1 MIKHIITVIF
11 CVYSSLA
18 LSQVKTPAR
27 FDLTSIPLSQLVS
40 LVYAEGIKTDY
51 VLDPDILNDS
61 RIVSLRYSNTT
72 GDMRPFFVQFLAKL
86 GYSVEKRAGT
96 DYVFKT
102 PDNKTDAVET
112 HVKVYAPRFRSAD
125 YLTRVLGSLFSGK
138 FTTSKSISS
147 AVPVSSDAAQ
157 SSAAGMIQAQAD
169 VLVFSGSADDV
180 AKLEKLLPQVDTQV
194 GQVSVRAA
202 VYEVQNTGSEGS
214 VFQIFASLLNGR
226 LGITLNQSTGVLP
239 NSISIKAGG
248 FEGILSALA
257 TDSRFKSLTQPRLRV
272 NSGEVAR
279 LVVGQEVPI
288 LGSVTNVVGG
298 NAVQSV
304 DYRSAGAILDLNP
317 IVYGDSVD
325 LRLGQQ
331 ISNFIQTNTGLNNT
345 PTLVKRELK
354 TVVSAKFGDLIVLG
368 GLTENKETGNTT
380 GVSFFPQLFGRSN
393 SVAATDVLVLI
404 QLDGV

>member
-1 MIKHIITVIF
+1 MIKYIITVII
-11 CVYSSLA
+11 CLYSSVT
-18 LSQVKTPAR
+18 LSQIKTPVR
-27 FDLTSIPLSQLVS
+27 FDLTSIPVSQLVS
-40 LVYAEGIKTDY
+40 LVYSEGIKTDY
-51 VLDPDILNDS
+51 VLDPDVLTDT
-61 RIVSLRYSNTT
+61 RIVSLRYSNAS
-72 GDMRPFFVQFLAKL
+72 GNLRPFFVEFLSKL
-86 GYSVEKRAGT
+86 GYSVENRSGT
-96 DYVFKT
+96 DYVFKSPEKK
-102 PDNKTDAVET
+102 PDTADS
-112 HVKVYAPRFRSAD
+112 HVKVYSPRYRSAD
-125 YLTRVLGSLFSGK
+125 YLTRVLGALFSGK
-138 FTTSKSISS
+138 FTTSKSIASN
-147 AVPVSSDAAQ
+147 VPVSGDAAQ

-169 VLVFSGSADDV
+169 VLVFTGTSEDV
-180 AKLEKLLPQVDTQV
+180 QKLEKLLPQVDTQV

-239 NSISIKAGG
+239 NAVSIKVGG

-257 TDSRFKSLTQPRLRV
+257 TDSRFKSVTQPRLRV
-272 NSGEVAR
+272 NSGETAR

-304 DYRSAGAILDLNP
+304 EYRSAGAILDLNP
-317 IVYGDSVD
+317 VVYGDSVD

-354 TVVSAKFGDLIVLG
+354 TVVSARFGDLIVLG

-380 GVSFFPQLFGRSN
+380 GVSMFPRLFGRSN
-393 SVAATDVLVLI
+393 SVASTDVLVLI